1 MSPRMTLAA
10 LTLGWAIACPAS
22 VRGAQPSKEEI
33 QKLVGQLGSA
43 NGQVAAKAG
52 KRLAEIGMP
61 ALGLVSQA
69 AFEDKDKR
77 QRAQA
82 EAVVQQIIRN
92 TQAALEK
99 RLGKR
104 TKNAVIY
111 PVRSDALARVLP
123 AFLVYA
129 VRYPRYPVAV
139 RPPAPLKAQNL
150 FIVDADGQMDD
161 VSDFKGLEDFFRANV
176 GNGLRKADVK
186 DAAVAWLA
194 LSQELVQDG
203 FFKFSIP
210 DDAIKVGR
218 ARAGLQVFARAVV
231 RPGMGN
237 QGYIQVTITFD
248 TTGQLDSITEEKKIR
263 TGTRPK

>member
-10 LTLGWAIACPAS
+10 LTLGWALANPAG
-22 VRGAQPSKEEI
+22 VRGAQPSKEQI
-33 QKLVGQLGSA
+33 QQLVGQLGSA
-43 NGQVAAKAG
+43 NGPVADKAG

-61 ALGLVSQA
+61 ALAAVRQA
-69 AFEDKDKR
+69 AFQDKDKR
-77 QRAQA
+77 QRRQA
-82 EAVVQQIIRN
+82 EEVVQQIVRK

-104 TKNAVIY
+104 TKSAVIY
-111 PVRSDALARVLP
+111 PLTNDALARVFP

-129 VRYPRYPVAV
+129 VRYPLTV

-161 VSDFKGLEDFFRANV
+161 VTDFKGLEDFFRANV
-176 GNGLRKADVK
+176 GQGLRKAAVK

-203 FFKFSIP
+203 FFKFSVP
-210 DDAIKVGR
+210 DDAVKVGR
-218 ARAGLQVFARAVV
+218 ARAGLQAVARAVV
-231 RPGMGN
+231 RPERGN

-248 TTGQLDSITEEKKIR
+248 MTGQLDSITEEKKIR